1 MQVVKR
7 DGRKQKFNSNKI
19 VNAVQSAF
27 EQVDGETTKFAED
40 KAKEIAKYIE
50 SLNRTMTVE
59 EVQDIVENKLMASS
73 RKDVAKEYILYREKR
88 TRERERNNQFFKDAR
103 TKATAKDIQN
113 QNANVDEKSFGGRK
127 GEADAV
133 LMKKLAFDIMSD
145 KARENHINNR
155 IYTHDLDNYYVG
167 MHNCCDRNTQFI
179 TKDGVYSFNDF
190 EDGDLIEVLT
200 HDGSWQGAVVHS
212 YGTQRLN
219 KITFA
224 RSGQRYVEEY
234 FTSNHRWLLAN
245 GETTTSL
252 KVGDVIMKAPQLPK
266 FDFDNATLTEQYYW
280 CLGFVLGD
288 GTNAC
293 RWSHG
298 KKNESVKFVRL
309 RLCGKKTQYHQ
320 RFYNLKHSTKVM
332 DNGDLYL
339 TFSSVIGF
347 IKEFPDLEK
356 MTWYEKLA
364 LFDGLYCADGQQKGH
379 RTSLFTSNEQI
390 ASFIEDVAP
399 SLGYYIIG
407 INDYSGEKTNYGIR
421 DFAKEFIFVG
431 DNNKYY
437 WTVVDIEPYKND
449 TVWCLDVL
457 CNHSFVLPNGIV
469 TGNCLTIPFD
479 DLLKNGFNTRQ
490 TDVRPANSVNT
501 AMQLIAVISQ
511 IQSLQQFGGVSA
523 SHIDWTLVPYVRK
536 SFYKHYLDGW
546 KYIEPSIKT
555 PSGMLEI
562 SMKDIEYT
570 SINDDL
576 YTKTQYSNL
585 SQDRQDAIY
594 RYAYDMTVKE
604 IYQATEGL
612 FHNLNTLQSRSG
624 NQLPFTSINYG
635 TCTLEEGR
643 LVTKAILDTS
653 IKGIG
658 KNHRTSVFPCQI
670 FQVMKGVNKE
680 PNTPNYDLYQLA
692 LKSTAKRLYP
702 NYANVDWSTNKGYD
716 INDPDTYVSTMGCR
730 TYNGL
735 DMNGFGQM
743 KDGRGNIAPVTIIM
757 PTLAMESNGDV
768 EKFMEILD
776 QAIHD
781 AKDILIERY
790 QHICS
795 QSPESASFMYENG
808 TMRGYVPKEG
818 IRSAL
823 KHGTLAIGQL
833 GLAETLQILIGCN
846 QLDPK
851 GLELG
856 ERIEKLFNERCK
868 EFKNELHK
876 DPDGYEYYLN
886 FGVYLTPAENLCYTA
901 MQKFKAQYGEIPN
914 VSDRDYFTNSTHV
927 PVWEEVDP
935 FTKIRIEAQL
945 DKYSNAGCITYVE
958 FDNSVQNNLEA
969 LETIVN
975 YAMDND
981 LPYFAVNVPNDQCQD
996 CGYTDLINDTC
1007 PICGGTDIRRLRRV
1021 TGYLTGDYKT
1031 AFNRGKQQEVQQRYQ
1046 HSKLMRENRFNF

>member
-1 MQVVKR
+1 MFVTKR
-7 DGRKQKFNSNKI
+7 DGRKQKFNNEKV
-19 VNAVQSAF
+19 VNAIQSAF
-27 EQVDGETTKFAED
+27 KQIDGEITKQAID
-40 KAKEIAKYIE
+40 KSKEIAKYIE
-50 SLNRTMTVE
+50 SLNKTMTVE
-59 EVQDIVENKLMASS
+59 EIQDIVENKLMASS
-73 RKDVAKEYILYREKR
+73 RKDVAKEYILYRQER
-88 TRERERNNQFFKDAR
+88 TAERERNSQFFKNAR
-103 TKATAKDIQN
+103 TKATAKDVQN

-127 GEADAV
+127 GEADSE
-133 LMKKLAFDIMSD
+133 LMKKLAFEIMSN

-155 IYTHDLDNYYVG
+155 IYTHDLDSYYIG
-167 MHNCCDRNTQFI
+167 MH
-179 TKDGVYSFNDF
+179 
-190 EDGDLIEVLT
+190 
-200 HDGSWQGAVVHS
+200 
-212 YGTQRLN
+212 
-219 KITFA
+219 
-224 RSGQRYVEEY
+224 
-234 FTSNHRWLLAN
+234 
-245 GETTTSL
+245 
-252 KVGDVIMKAPQLPK
+252 
-266 FDFDNATLTEQYYW
+266 
-280 CLGFVLGD
+280 
-288 GTNAC
+288 
-293 RWSHG
+293 
-298 KKNESVKFVRL
+298 
-309 RLCGKKTQYHQ
+309 
-320 RFYNLKHSTKVM
+320 
-332 DNGDLYL
+332 
-339 TFSSVIGF
+339 
-347 IKEFPDLEK
+347 
-356 MTWYEKLA
+356 
-364 LFDGLYCADGQQKGH
+364 
-379 RTSLFTSNEQI
+379 
-390 ASFIEDVAP
+390 
-399 SLGYYIIG
+399 
-407 INDYSGEKTNYGIR
+407 
-421 DFAKEFIFVG
+421 
-431 DNNKYY
+431 
-437 WTVVDIEPYKND
+437 
-449 TVWCLDVL
+449 
-457 CNHSFVLPNGIV
+457 
-469 TGNCLTIPFD
+469 NCLTIPFD

-536 SFYKHYLDGW
+536 SFYKHFKDGLA
-546 KYIEPSIKT
+546 YIELQRDDLLSFEAERIYYI
-555 PSGMLEI
+555 LEND
-562 SMKDIEYT
+562 DILSDT
-570 SINDDL
+570 SIASDE
-576 YTKTQYSNL
+576 YKHFEKAYE
-585 SQDRQDAIY
+585 
-594 RYAYDMTVKE
+594 YAYNMTVKE

-643 LVTKAILDTS
+643 LITKAILDTS

-670 FQVMKGVNKE
+670 FQVMKGVNRE

-702 NYANVDWSTNKGYD
+702 NYANVDWSTNEGYD
-716 INDPDTYVSTMGCR
+716 INNPDTYVSTMGCR
-730 TYNGL
+730 TYNGF

-781 AKDILIERY
+781 AKNILIERY

-795 QSPESASFMYENG
+795 QSPESATFMYENG
-808 TMRGYVPKEG
+808 TMRGYIPEEG

-823 KHGTLAIGQL
+823 KHGTLAIGQI

-856 ERIEKLFNERCK
+856 QRIEKLFNERCA
-868 EFKNELHK
+868 EFKHELHK
-876 DPDGYEYYLN
+876 DPDDYEYYLN

-935 FTKIRIEAQL
+935 FTKIRIEAEL

-975 YAMDND
+975 YAMDCD

-996 CGYTDLINDTC
+996 CGYTDLINEKC
-1007 PICGGTDIRRLRRV
+1007 PICGGTNIRRLRRV
-1021 TGYLTGDYKT
+1021 TGYLTGNYTT

-1046 HSKLMRENRFNF
+1046 HSKLIRENRYNF